1 MAGIDKRIRD
11 VLADAPPLVVGP
23 RELVMDVVNTM
34 TKRGAPAALVATVDG
49 LVGIFTERDYLVRVV
64 AAGRAAS
71 RTMVGAVMTA
81 EPDTLCLD
89 DAVGFAINRMAIRG
103 YRNVPIID
111 DAGQPI
117 ALIGVGDVVDHLTE
131 IFADEAGAGED
142 GVYDDWLDI
151 GGG

>member
-1 MAGIDKRIRD
+1 MEGTEKRIRD
-11 VLADAPPLVVGP
+11 VVTAAPPLVVGP
-23 RELVMDVVNTM
+23 RELVANVVSAM
-34 TKRGAPAALVATVDG
+34 TAQGVQAALVASTGG

-64 AAGRAAS
+64 ATGRSGS

-89 DAVGFAINRMAIRG
+89 DEVGYAINRMAIRG
-103 YRNVPIID
+103 YRNVPIVD

-117 ALIGVGDVVDHLTE
+117 ALVGVRDVVEHLTE
-131 IFADEAGAGED
+131 IFDDAPAPGDDAMYA
-142 GVYDDWLDI
+142 DWLDI